1 MAANSQLDVGI
12 GVKGEGKIDRLRRKL
27 ERLDNIMTGMLRGN
41 GKNLDATNTKW
52 KKHFDALDS
61 GMQMVGKGLTKFV
74 TFGAKFAAVQLGV
87 LGASMMAVHA
97 AFVLGNAAMKAFRWL
112 AAGAAGAAAGLT
124 IAASAAAA
132 AIREQQEAMYAYKGG
147 KNYQNASVLMRQLA
161 SDTDMAALGA
171 ENLNA
176 VFAAVS
182 KTSTFTAS
190 STGLLKGLMDFA
202 SAGKPLEEGAKAA
215 GALIAAIQ
223 DPKASFSKMKEAAK
237 ELGPEMEK
245 ALDSLG
251 IDSAEKLKKAI
262 LDGTLAAAGGVDGQF
277 AAVNET
283 LISRFKSSFALIKS
297 QFADFGEPF
306 LKPIK
311 EVLENIVRT
320 FKRTFSRVSG
330 DIAAFGNAGFF
341 DDIGGFVEKVG
352 NFFVNFIRDYL
363 PRVEGMFTK
372 LGDWWAKFKDGWNVV
387 LDKLR
392 PLIDGAKVI
401 EETLMRVFRPIG
413 RMFSEG
419 FGDFNKMLTDNKEDF
434 YAFGDAIGRFVV
446 IISKYAKTVREI
458 FMDALPFITKMIDGL
473 SGLVDMFNSFL
484 GGFRSLLGGSGFGS
498 FMLIAS
504 LLAGGRSLKKTTG
517 GMIASYGLADRK
529 GVTRRTPLTGQTGEG
544 NVTDDTAKRG
554 RALAKTAQQV
564 ATQTVGHMTVAS
576 ATIGGQ
582 QVGAYGRGGPGTP
595 GTPGTPGSQRSA
607 RLTGAAAEQRRAE
620 NASARAQ
627 TQAIIAARRAGVD
640 PVTGATI
647 RKTGLYGK
655 QIEMSNTGIRGFFNR
670 QFRLNADA
678 AYGLTEQGD
687 PARLGNRFRARRQEM
702 FRAPR
707 DSLMYKRI
715 FGSGGQ
721 VVGADK
727 NGQGGRIY
735 KGLNNTMGASIAA
748 SAGHGIASQF
758 MPEGS
763 QGAMALGSAVAMVN
777 PLAGLAIGV
786 VGGLVMGMR
795 AAAAKRRKEA
805 RQAADSFAKGV
816 AGDAIEGMQDAFKTA
831 LEEGKFSIDLVRA
844 EQAKVQNQI
853 LQTRNGFLDFLGSD
867 MDMFRTGAKDL
878 MSQYGLSIEDVVAI
892 DRGNF
897 TTTDTRI
904 AEAVDSTILS
914 SAHDEDMLRGDK
926 IAEVAKTQRM
936 LGQGFFAEM
945 DQATFDMAMGDI
957 DAFSAQ
963 YLDYSEMQLEANKL
977 LFDFGNE
984 TASKLGTAFGK
995 TEEEVWK
1002 LATEMGTNLMDNT
1015 KSFTE
1020 QLKTLAE
1027 AMIDTT
1033 RELYNAQQDIFAQGT
1048 DLFRIER
1055 EALESKEAIDQ
1066 NVFGLRGSIDAA
1078 LKGELSGDALDKELF
1093 GFFEKQRAA
1102 FLAFYKGDVATAT
1115 LEFNKLYGKGGT
1127 AYTQEGG
1134 ALQGMEQVIF
1144 GASGGKMGEL
1154 ITNALGADLAGIVST
1169 QTEFLTANLLKNEL
1183 QLGEGSNITGLI
1195 GSITDPTQLQR
1206 LTELSSG
1213 AALQMEG
1220 GRSELE
1226 AFIKE
1231 IDPTGQFNVTLTE
1244 FKEPIVEAGQ
1254 MLRDAALKYE
1264 GSTVAF
1270 GTVVEGLVSQYGGGG
1285 ENKDTNTPRF
1295 GDRLTSALS
1304 STMSAHGDVNSMIP
1318 GRRNITSS
1326 YRNFALGSLKSD
1338 HVTGRALDL
1347 TGQNLV
1353 SYRDKMTSAGGFA
1366 EFHGKGDSRHLHVVP
1381 PPAIGDSLTAVSAT
1395 SSSVSGQG
1403 RGSTS
1408 INNTNNF
1415 YISGTNA
1422 NEIAEVVMLK
1432 MSSVNK
1438 SMDERR

>member
-311 EVLENIVRT
+311 ELLNNVVGT

-341 DDIGGFVEKVG
+341 DDIGGFVEKIG
-352 NFFVNFIRDYL
+352 DFFVNFIRDYL

-372 LGDWWAKFKDGWNVV
+372 LGDWWAKFKDGWNIV

-392 PLIDGAKVI
+392 PLIEGAKVI

-419 FGDFNKMLTDNKEDF
+419 FGDLNSLIVENKEDF
-434 YAFGDAIGRFVV
+434 YEFGDAIGRFIVV
-446 IISKYAKTVREI
+446 ISKYAKTVREI
-458 FMDALPFITKMIDGL
+458 FMDALPFITKVIDGL

-517 GMIASYGLADRK
+517 GMISSYGLADRK

-607 RLTGAAAEQRRAE
+607 RLTGEAAEQRRAE
-620 NASARAQ
+620 TASARAQ
-627 TQAIIAARRAGVD
+627 TKAIIAARRAGVD

-670 QFRLNADA
+670 NFRLNADA

-735 KGLNNTMGASIAA
+735 KGLNNTMGASVAA
-748 SAGHGIASQF
+748 SAGLGLASQF

-805 RQAADSFAKGV
+805 RGAADSFAKDI
-816 AGDAIEGMQDAFKTA
+816 AGEAIEGMQEAFKTA
-831 LEEGKFSIDLVRA
+831 LEEGKFSIELVRA

-853 LQTRNGFLDFLGSD
+853 QSTRSGFLDFLGGN
-867 MDMFRTGAKDL
+867 MDFFRTSAKDL

-897 TTTDTRI
+897 TTTNTRT
-904 AEAVDSTILS
+904 AEAVADATF
-914 SAHDEDMLRGDK
+914 SAHGNDMLRGDQIK
-926 IAEVAKTQRM
+926 KVAETQR
-936 LGQGFFAEM
+936 LTGTGFFAEM
-945 DQATFDMAMGDI
+945 SQEQYDKAIGDI
-957 DAFSAQ
+957 DAFTAQ
-963 YLDYSEMQLEANKL
+963 YLDYTAVQQEANQL
-977 LFDFGNE
+977 LVDFGNE

-1002 LATEMGTNLMDNT
+1002 LATEMGSNLLDNT

-1033 RELYNAQQDIFAQGT
+1033 RDLYSAQQDIFAQGT
-1048 DLFRIER
+1048 DMFRIER

-1078 LKGELSGDALDKELF
+1078 MKGELSGDALDKELF

-1102 FLAFYKGDVATAT
+1102 FLSFYKGDVATAT

-1134 ALQGMEQVIF
+1134 ALQGMESLIF
-1144 GASGGKMGEL
+1144 GGGSGKMGEIL
-1154 ITNALGADLAGIVST
+1154 ANALSADMAGIVST

-1183 QLGEGSNITGLI
+1183 QLGAGSDITGLI
-1195 GSITDPTQLQR
+1195 GSITDPAQLQR
-1206 LTELSSG
+1206 LTELSSS

-1226 AFIKE
+1226 EFIKS

-1254 MLRDAALKYE
+1254 RLRDAAKMYE
-1264 GSTVAF
+1264 DSTISFSGVI
-1270 GTVVEGLVSQYGGGG
+1270 EGLVSQYGGGG

-1395 SSSVSGQG
+1395 SSSVSAQG

-1408 INNTNNF
+1408 VSNTNNF
-1415 YISGTNA
+1415 YITGTNA
-1422 NEIAEVVMLK
+1422 NEIAEAVMLK

>member
-112 AAGAAGAAAGLT
+112 ASGAAGAVAGLT

-283 LISRFKSSFALIKS
+283 LITRFKSSFALIKN

-341 DDIGGFVEKVG
+341 DDVGGFVEKIG

-372 LGDWWAKFKDGWNVV
+372 LGDWWAKFKDGWNMV

-392 PLIDGAKVI
+392 PLIEGAKVI

-419 FGDFNKMLTDNKEDF
+419 FGDLNKLITDNKEDF
-434 YAFGDAIGRFVV
+434 YAFGDAIGRFIVTL
-446 IISKYAKTVREI
+446 SEYARTVREI
-458 FMDALPFITKMIDGL
+458 FMDALPFITKMIDGVN
-473 SGLVDMFNSFL
+473 SLVAAFNSFL

-517 GMIASYGLADRK
+517 GMISSYGLADRK

-620 NASARAQ
+620 TASARAQ
-627 TQAIIAARRAGVD
+627 TKAIIAARRAGVD

-647 RKTGLYGK
+647 RKTGLYGS
-655 QIEMSNTGIRGFFNR
+655 QIEMSNTGMRGWFNR
-670 QFRLNADA
+670 NFRLNADA
-678 AYGLTEQGD
+678 AYRLTEQGD
-687 PARLGNRFRARRQEM
+687 PARLGNRFRERRQEM

-735 KGLNNTMGASIAA
+735 KGINNTMGASLAA
-748 SAGHGIASQF
+748 SAGLGLASQF
-758 MPEGS
+758 MPDGS
-763 QGAMALGSAVAMVN
+763 QGAMALGSAIGMFN
-777 PLAGLAIGV
+777 PLAGLAVGV
-786 VGGLVMGMR
+786 VGGLIGGMR
-795 AAAAKRRKEA
+795 AAAAKRRREA
-805 RQAADSFAKGV
+805 REAAASFAKDI
-816 AGDAIEGMQDAFKTA
+816 AGDAIEAMTDSFKEA
-831 LEEGKFSIDLVRA
+831 LDEGKFSIELIRT
-844 EQAKVQNQI
+844 EQANIQNQI
-853 LQTRNGFLDFLGSD
+853 VKTREDFKTFLLSDPKFLRDTAKGFLAEGMTIEQVAAFDKAGLGAGVD
-867 MDMFRTGAKDL
+867 MIRGDD
-878 MSQYGLSIEDVVAI
+878 IEKVA
-892 DRGNF
+892 NAQ
-897 TTTDTRI
+897 RI
-904 AEAVDSTILS
+904 AGV
-914 SAHDEDMLRGDK
+914 
-926 IAEVAKTQRM
+926 
-936 LGQGFFAEM
+936 GFFGQM
-945 DQATFDMAMGDI
+945 DQATFDKAMEDV
-957 DAFSAQ
+957 DAFTAD
-963 YLDYSEMQLEANKL
+963 YLEYSGMQVEANQL
-977 LFDFGNE
+977 LLDFGNE

-1102 FLAFYKGDVATAT
+1102 FLSFYKGDVATAT

-1231 IDPTGQFNVTLTE
+1231 LDPTGQFKVTFTE
-1244 FKEPIVEAGQ
+1244 FKEPIVEAGL
-1254 MLRDAALKYE
+1254 MLRDAAKKYE
-1264 GSTVAF
+1264 DSTISFNA
-1270 GTVVEGLVSQYGGGG
+1270 VVEGLVTQYGGGG
-1285 ENKDTNTPRF
+1285 GTSDTNTPRF